1 MGWIKRV
8 LGIERRATEVEIES
22 TLLQSLLDESDVTRE
37 TALQVPTISGG
48 IDLLGALVASTPIKL
63 YHEHDGKA
71 HEIVGDPRIRLLND
85 ETGDTLNANEFWR
98 AMVRDYYLG
107 KGGYAYIQRSGL
119 SVIGL
124 YYVDERNISVARG
137 ADAIFKEYDI
147 LVQGKR
153 YLPHDFLRIL
163 RNTRDGAEGIP
174 ITRESKTLIS
184 TAYQTL
190 LLERK
195 LALMGGNKKGFI
207 QSAKKL
213 TQEAIEQIRKSW
225 NEIHSNNARADNIVV
240 LNDGV
245 TFKESSATSV
255 ELQLN
260 ENKRTNADE
269 FAKIFH
275 VPSNMIGGTATQS
288 DIASLA
294 RLAAIP
300 LMEAI
305 ECALN
310 RDLLLESEKGSL
322 YFAFDTKEL
331 LKADM
336 QTRFNAYKT
345 ALDANFMQI
354 DEVRFAEDLDPLGLT
369 WIKLGLQDVLY
380 DPRTKQIYTPNTNQT
395 TQMDKQPLP
404 VEGDR
409 GILDERAQKRRTN
422 GQFGESDGMGG
433 DDGIDRG
440 YTAKDYTNVTV
451 GSDSNTQRTE
461 TGGFTEKGKE
471 AKHIKDHLKEVGAK
485 SEKEYKQMAQE
496 FLSKP
501 LKSGM
506 DEMITADGHRYRYD
520 WKNNLLGIANPDGMT
535 STLYKPTEKG
545 DYWRRKVKKL
555 GRKED

>member
-1 MGWIKRV
+1 MGWIKRA
-8 LGIERRATEVEIES
+8 LGIERRAAEVEIES
-22 TLLQSLLDESDVTRE
+22 TLLQSLLDDSDVTRE

-119 SVIGL
+119 SIIGL

-153 YLPHDFLRIL
+153 YLPHDFLRVL

-275 VPSNMIGGTATQS
+275 VPSGMIGGTATQS

-395 TQMDKQPLP
+395 TQMDEQPLP
-404 VEGDR
+404 TESDH

-433 DDGIDRG
+433 KDSGGTGGQGSAAEAEAPPKTRKQPNGSIVLVAGEKERYRKNIIGTKCGDGVKITRFGKSHVLGRIAKRG
-440 YTAKDYTNVTV
+440 ISPKQITDALKDKHPDASKTIEGRFAYKDPKTGVRVIVDHKDGAIVTV
-451 GSDSNTQRTE
+451 TNE
-461 TGGFTEKGKE
+461 
-471 AKHIKDHLKEVGAK
+471 
-485 SEKEYKQMAQE
+485 
-496 FLSKP
+496 
-501 LKSGM
+501 
-506 DEMITADGHRYRYD
+506 
-520 WKNNLLGIANPDGMT
+520 
-535 STLYKPTEKG
+535 
-545 DYWRRKVKKL
+545 
-555 GRKED
+555 

>member
-8 LGIERRATEVEIES
+8 LGMERRAEEVEIES
-22 TLLQSLLDESDVTRE
+22 TLLQSLLNDTDVTRE

-63 YHEHDGKA
+63 YREQDGKA
-71 HEIVGDPRIRLLND
+71 HEIVGDPRLKLLND

-107 KGGYAYIQRSGL
+107 KGGYAYIQRNGL
-119 SVIGL
+119 NIIGL
-124 YYVDERNISVARG
+124 YYVDERNISVVRG
-137 ADAIFKEYDI
+137 ADVIYKEYD
-147 LVQGKR
+147 LMVQGKR
-153 YLPHDFLRIL
+153 YLPHDFLRVL

-184 TAYQTL
+184 TAYQTQ

-195 LALMGGNKKGFI
+195 LALMGGTKKGFI
-207 QSAKKL
+207 QSARHL
-213 TQEAIEQIRKSW
+213 TEQAIEQMRRAW
-225 NEIHSNNARADNIVV
+225 REMHSNNASSDNIVV

-260 ENKRTNADE
+260 ENKRTNAEE

-275 VPSNMIGGTATQS
+275 IPPSIIGGTATQS

-395 TQMDKQPLP
+395 TQMNEQPLRKQT
-404 VEGDR
+404 EG
-409 GILDERAQKRRTN
+409 
-422 GQFGESDGMGG
+422 
-433 DDGIDRG
+433 
-440 YTAKDYTNVTV
+440 
-451 GSDSNTQRTE
+451 
-461 TGGFTEKGKE
+461 
-471 AKHIKDHLKEVGAK
+471 
-485 SEKEYKQMAQE
+485 SEKNE
-496 FLSKP
+496 
-501 LKSGM
+501 
-506 DEMITADGHRYRYD
+506 
-520 WKNNLLGIANPDGMT
+520 N
-535 STLYKPTEKG
+535 
-545 DYWRRKVKKL
+545 
-555 GRKED
+555 

>member
-8 LGIERRATEVEIES
+8 LGIERRAEEVETES
-22 TLLQSLLDESDVTRE
+22 ALLRSLLDDSDVTRE

-137 ADAIFKEYDI
+137 ADVIFKEYDL

-174 ITRESKTLIS
+174 ITSESNTLIS

-275 VPSNMIGGTATQS
+275 VPSGMIGGTATQS

-395 TQMDKQPLP
+395 TQMDEQPLP
-404 VEGDR
+404 TEGDR
-409 GILDERAQKRRTN
+409 GIINERAQKRRPN

-440 YTAKDYTNVTV
+440 YTEKDYTNVTV

-471 AKHIKDHLKEVGAK
+471 ARHIARHMKDVGAK
-485 SEKEYKQMAQE
+485 NEKEYKRMAQE
-496 FLSKP
+496 FLSQP

-506 DEMITADGHRYRYD
+506 DEMITSDGHRYRYD

-545 DYWRRKVKKL
+545 DYWRGKVKKF

>member
-1 MGWIKRV
+1 MGWIKRA
-8 LGIERRATEVEIES
+8 LGIERRAAEVEIES
-22 TLLQSLLDESDVTRE
+22 TLLQSLLDDSDVTRE

-119 SVIGL
+119 SIIGL

-137 ADAIFKEYDI
+137 EDVIFKEYDI
-147 LVQGKR
+147 LVQGKH
-153 YLPHDFLRIL
+153 YLPHEFLRIL

-174 ITRESKTLIS
+174 ITRESNTLIS

-275 VPSNMIGGTATQS
+275 VPSGMIGGTATQS

-395 TQMDKQPLP
+395 TQMDEQPLP
-404 VEGDR
+404 TEGDR
-409 GILDERAQKRRTN
+409 GIINERAQKRREN

-433 DDGIDRG
+433 DTDSDATDGATEVSATGSNRFETGFSERNLAAHWDGGHAHKDQYPDMTMEQYAQRAHELIEKPVGDGILG
-440 YTAKDYTNVTV
+440 YKNSSGQVVRYDPKTNDFVKGNPNIGIATM
-451 GSDSNTQRTE
+451 
-461 TGGFTEKGKE
+461 FKPEKGQSYFDRQKAKE
-471 AKHIKDHLKEVGAK
+471 GIE
-485 SEKEYKQMAQE
+485 
-496 FLSKP
+496 
-501 LKSGM
+501 
-506 DEMITADGHRYRYD
+506 DE
-520 WKNNLLGIANPDGMT
+520 
-535 STLYKPTEKG
+535 
-545 DYWRRKVKKL
+545 
-555 GRKED
+555 

>member
-8 LGIERRATEVEIES
+8 LGLERRATEVEIES

-48 IDLLGALVASTPIKL
+48 IDLIGALVASTPIKL
-63 YHEHDGKA
+63 SHEHDGKA

-137 ADAIFKEYDI
+137 ADVIFKEYDL

-275 VPSNMIGGTATQS
+275 VPSGMIGGTATQS

-395 TQMDKQPLP
+395 TQMDEQPLP

-433 DDGIDRG
+433 
-440 YTAKDYTNVTV
+440 KDS
-451 GSDSNTQRTE
+451 GG
-461 TGGFTEKGKE
+461 TGGQGS
-471 AKHIKDHLKEVGAK
+471 AA
-485 SEKEYKQMAQE
+485 MA
-496 FLSKP
+496 
-501 LKSGM
+501 
-506 DEMITADGHRYRYD
+506 
-520 WKNNLLGIANPDGMT
+520 
-535 STLYKPTEKG
+535 
-545 DYWRRKVKKL
+545 
-555 GRKED
+555 